1 MSGPL
6 QSAWRNVGAVGVWP
20 DASRCPPLRSS
31 QCHAVRDIPPVPAEK
46 WFLRNLLPDT
56 REVVMVGDQ
65 ACCRIDQR
73 RMPFRKIVQKAVDQA
88 NRRLAERMPR
98 YALQEV
104 AGYLA
109 HPSFTRLQYEL
120 HLNGRRIG
128 ETLVIGLTRTNRV
141 TAFLLPNQREVAE
154 GSANDLG
161 LDWRAVPL
169 AMFDYETATGLMIR
183 FVMTIKSRFPLG

>member
-1 MSGPL
+1 
-6 QSAWRNVGAVGVWP
+6 
-20 DASRCPPLRSS
+20 
-31 QCHAVRDIPPVPAEK
+31 
-46 WFLRNLLPDT
+46 
-56 REVVMVGDQ
+56 MVGDQ
-65 ACCRIDQR
+65 TCCRIDQR

-98 YALQEV
+98 YALHEV

-141 TAFLLPNQREVAE
+141 TAFLLPNQREIAE
-154 GSANDLG
+154 GSTNGLD

-169 AMFDYETATGLMIR
+169 ARFDYETATGLMIR